1 MQFRIGQGFDLHRTQ
16 EGRRLVVGGVH
27 IPSSWGLLGH
37 SDADVLLHAITDAF
51 LGALAIGDVGQLFP
65 DNDPRFLN
73 ADSGVLLR
81 TALQRPEFQD
91 WSLVNLDCTLFAEK
105 PKFAPWRSAIIESI
119 ANILN
124 CAPAQISVK
133 AKTNEGQ
140 DAIGQKLAIGA
151 SAIVLLAKD
160 S

>member
-27 IPSSWGLLGH
+27 IPSPWGLAGH

-51 LGALAIGDVGQLFP
+51 LGALAIGDIGQLFP
-65 DNDPRFLN
+65 DNDPQYLN

-81 TALQRPEFQD
+81 TALQRQEFQG

-105 PKFAPWRSAIIESI
+105 PKFAPWRGAIIDSI
-119 ANILN
+119 ADILS
-124 CAPAQISVK
+124 CAPAQISIK

-151 SAIVLLAKD
+151 SAIVLVVKG